1 MCYYFFMNLTDLYD
15 YNYMKGVNVLKQ
27 TDINR
32 LVTLHGK
39 KLYNFCLRLCKN
51 THDADDLYQ
60 DTFLKA
66 MEKTSLIDE
75 DNNPSAYLC
84 TIAVSLWKSAIRK
97 DIRRHEIAPTVPI
110 ETKLN
115 SKGDQSVEEE
125 ILKSELSEEI
135 KREVSMLND
144 NLRPCVLLHYIG
156 EMGLSE
162 IAKVLKIPEGTVK
175 SRLFTAR
182 KILKEK
188 IGENL

>member
-1 MCYYFFMNLTDLYD
+1 MCYYFFMNLNDLYD
-15 YNYMKGVNVLKQ
+15 YNYMKGANVLKQ

-66 MEKTSLIDE
+66 MEKAPLIDE

-84 TIAVSLWKSAIRK
+84 TIAVSLWKGALRK
-97 DIRRHEIAPTVPI
+97 NIRRQEIAPTVPI
-110 ETKLN
+110 ENQLN
-115 SKGDQSVEEE
+115 AKGSLNIEEE

-135 KREVSMLND
+135 KRAVSSLDD
-144 NLRPCVLLHYIG
+144 NLRPCVLLHYMG
-156 EMGLSE
+156 EMNLAQ
-162 IAKVLKIPEGTVK
+162 IAKVLKVPEGTVK

-182 KILKEK
+182 KILKGR
-188 IGENL
+188 IGEEL

>member
-1 MCYYFFMNLTDLYD
+1 MCYYFFMNLNDLYD
-15 YNYMKGVNVLKQ
+15 YNYMKGANVLKQ

-32 LVTLHGK
+32 LVTMHGK

-66 MEKTSLIDE
+66 MEKVSLIDE
-75 DNNPSAYLC
+75 ENNPSAYLC
-84 TIAVSLWKSAIRK
+84 TIAVSLWKSAVRK
-97 DIRRHEIAPTVPI
+97 DARRQEIAPTVPI

-115 SKGDQSVEEE
+115 AKGNHDIEDE

-135 KREVSMLND
+135 KREVSALGD

-156 EMGLSE
+156 EMSLSE